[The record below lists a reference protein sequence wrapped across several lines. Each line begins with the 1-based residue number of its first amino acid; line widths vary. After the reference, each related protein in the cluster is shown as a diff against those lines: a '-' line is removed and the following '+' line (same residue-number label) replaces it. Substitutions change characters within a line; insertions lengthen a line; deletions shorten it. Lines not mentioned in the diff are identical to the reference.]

1 MLTALCR
8 CRNSLTCSCCLMTDK
23 KLSGIYGIL
32 PSDLETDDLL
42 AQAESALM
50 GGVRILQF
58 RDKKQ
63 GYKRALQRAQ
73 ALRQLTLE
81 YKAIFIVNDSIQLA
95 LDCGA
100 DGVHLGRNDEA
111 LTTATL
117 KEIGDN
123 MLVGITCRADAAL
136 AKSVLDS
143 GVDYVA
149 FGAIWKSESKPEVPE
164 IGLSRL
170 AKARQMFP
178 DANICA
184 IGGISA
190 ENIAAVKAAGAD
202 CAALI
207 SGLFSAQDIEAR
219 AGQLVEA
226 WSQA

>member
-1 MLTALCR
+1 
-8 CRNSLTCSCCLMTDK
+8 MTDR

-32 PSDLETDDLL
+32 PADLETDDLL
-42 AQAESALM
+42 NKAEAALK

-81 YKAIFIVNDSIQLA
+81 HDATLIINDSIQLA
-95 LDCGA
+95 LDCAA
-100 DGVHLGRNDEA
+100 DGVHLGRDDEA
-111 LTTATL
+111 LNVAKL
-117 KEIGDN
+117 SEVGDK
-123 MLVGITCRADAAL
+123 MMIGITCRADAAL
-136 AKSVLDS
+136 AKSVLDN

-149 FGAIWKSESKPEVPE
+149 FGAIWKTESKPEVPE
-164 IGLSRL
+164 IGLNRL

-190 ENIAAVKAAGAD
+190 GNIAAIKAAGAD

-207 SGLFSAQDIEAR
+207 SGLFATSDIK
-219 AGQLVEA
+219 
-226 WSQA
+226 SQAQKLVSTWDLA

>member
-1 MLTALCR
+1 MIDR
-8 CRNSLTCSCCLMTDK
+8 
-23 KLSGIYGIL
+23 KLSGIYGVL
-32 PSDLETDDLL
+32 PSGLETDELL
-42 AQAESALM
+42 AQAESALK

-73 ALRQLTLE
+73 ALRQLTRAHG
-81 YKAIFIVNDSIQLA
+81 AIFIVNDSVQLA
-95 LDCGA
+95 VDSGA
-100 DGVHLGRNDEA
+100 DGVHLGRDDET
-111 LTTATL
+111 LTTANIR
-117 KEIGDN
+117 EISDQ

-143 GVDYVA
+143 GADYVA
-149 FGAIWKSESKPEVPE
+149 FGAIRKSSSKPEVPE
-164 IGLSRL
+164 IGLNRL

-184 IGGISA
+184 IGGISV

-207 SGLFSAQDIEAR
+207 SGLFAAQDIEER
-219 AGQLVEA
+219 AGQLVAA
-226 WSQA
+226 WNLA